1 MVWSFFVRWIEL
13 QPKEKKNIE
22 ESRCT
27 ERNSEKRWKEQSSD
41 SQEPPSFYFDSFWRL
56 SYISAIGFCET
67 LLHTL
72 FVVSVYFILSLLT
85 TICEEHVTANILGF
99 TWSYDQTDY
108 TLQLYSDWWDFL
120 NSLCWSF
127 TLFTQQ
133 RIRMNAKKQKA
144 CIVLV
149 SSVCSSKSIPYP
161 SFSPIMLTCMDSK

>member
-1 MVWSFFVRWIEL
+1 MVSKQVSLDIAHLFRGGYMDLSWGSHIVSFRKYQLRLKELGLHLNKSLKHRRCISLVCMVWSFFVRWIEL

-72 FVVSVYFILSLLT
+72 FVV
-85 TICEEHVTANILGF
+85 ICLFYPFF
-99 TWSYDQTDY
+99 THNNMW
-108 TLQLYSDWWDFL
+108 
-120 NSLCWSF
+120 
-127 TLFTQQ
+127 
-133 RIRMNAKKQKA
+133 R
-144 CIVLV
+144 
-149 SSVCSSKSIPYP
+149 
-161 SFSPIMLTCMDSK
+161 TCYG